1 MLTKFL
7 ADLRLFRFLKPY
19 RGQILA
25 LTFLIFLQVFADLQ
39 LPSFMAKIVDEG
51 VVGGDM
57 KVIYLYSSVM
67 LVVSLLGGVA
77 AVAVGFLSARV
88 ASGFARDVRQ
98 QIFTKVEGLSVQ
110 DFSRFSTASLITRST
125 NDVQQTQ
132 MIMVFALR
140 MLLMAPFMG
149 IGALYFAIKS
159 APDLSWIIG
168 LAIAVLLA
176 MVVFLL
182 TITLPKFTILQKL
195 IDRLNLVT
203 RESLTGLRVV
213 RAFRKEKSEEKK
225 FDVANAD
232 LMQVNLFVNRVLI
245 IVQPFMMLLMNL
257 AAVAAVWFGG
267 HLISQ
272 NGILLGDMLAFI
284 QYASFV
290 ITSSLMMSMTL
301 VMVPRV
307 LVSAKRINE
316 VIEMKPT
323 NNNGDLAK
331 DARAAKQNNEGV
343 ENLEKARESLG
354 NNLENITGQVEFK
367 NVYFHYSQAGR
378 PVLADLNFVAEAGQ
392 TTAIIGSTGS
402 GKSTLV
408 GLIPRLY
415 EVSTGQVLLDGVD
428 VRTIDKEALRQQIG
442 FVPQKATLFSGSIRS
457 NVGYGKKTATVPE
470 INQALAIAQASDFVG
485 KLEKGLDNEIAQGG
499 SNVSGGQ
506 KQRLAI
512 ARALAIDPKIYIFD
526 DSFSALDFKTD
537 AKLRQALKAET
548 KDKTVI
554 IVGQRI
560 GTIMDADKI
569 IVLDEGRIV
578 GQGTHKE
585 LLANNQVYQEIA
597 LSQLSDR
604 ELTKSHLKA

>member
-19 RGQILA
+19 RGQIFA

-110 DFSRFSTASLITRST
+110 DFSQFSTASLITRST

-159 APDLSWIIG
+159 APDLNWIIG
-168 LAIAVLLA
+168 LAIAILLT

-225 FDVANAD
+225 FDVANTD
-232 LMQVNLFVNRVLI
+232 LMLVNLFVNRVLI

-257 AAVAAVWFGG
+257 VAVAAVWFGG

-272 NGILLGDMLAFI
+272 NDILLGDMLAFI

-316 VIEMKPT
+316 VIEMEPT
-323 NNNGDLAK
+323 NRNNDLAK
-331 DARAAKQNNEGV
+331 DVNFVKQNNQS
-343 ENLEKARESLG
+343 LESLG
-354 NNLENITGQVEFK
+354 EKLENITGQVEFK
-367 NVYFHYSQAGR
+367 NVYFHYSQAGK
-378 PVLADLNFVAEAGQ
+378 PVLENLNFVAEAGQ

-428 VRTIDKEALRQQIG
+428 VRAINKEALRQKIG
-442 FVPQKATLFSGSIRS
+442 FVPQKAMLFSGSIRS
-457 NVGYGKKTATVPE
+457 NVGYGKKAATVPE

-537 AKLRQALKAET
+537 AKLRQALKDET

-578 GQGTHKE
+578 GQGTHQE
-585 LLANNQVYQEIA
+585 LLADNKVYQEIA

-604 ELTKSHLKA
+604 ELTKSHLKS

>member
-1 MLTKFL
+1 M
-7 ADLRLFRFLKPY
+7 
-19 RGQILA
+19 A
-25 LTFLIFLQVFADLQ
+25 LSFLIFLQVFADLQ

-149 IGALYFAIKS
+149 VGALYFAIKS
-159 APDLSWIIG
+159 APDLNWIIG
-168 LAIAVLLA
+168 LAIAVLLT

-213 RAFRKEKSEEKK
+213 RAFRKEKSEEQK
-225 FDVANAD
+225 FDVANTD
-232 LMQVNLFVNRVLI
+232 LMRVNLFVNRVLI

-257 AAVAAVWFGG
+257 VAVAAVWFGG

-272 NGILLGDMLAFI
+272 NEILLGDMLAFI

-323 NNNGDLAK
+323 NRNSDLDK
-331 DARAAKQNNEGV
+331 DADFAKQNNQSAESF
-343 ENLEKARESLG
+343 KKTRESLG
-354 NNLENITGQVEFK
+354 EKLENITGRIEFK
-367 NVYFHYSQAGR
+367 NVYFHYSQAGK
-378 PVLADLNFVAEAGQ
+378 PVLADINFVAEAGQ

-428 VRTIDKEALRQQIG
+428 VRVIDKEALRQQIG
-442 FVPQKATLFSGSIRS
+442 FVPQKTTLFSGSIRS
-457 NVGYGKKTATVPE
+457 NVGYGKKTVTVPE

-537 AKLRQALKAET
+537 AKLRQALKDET

-578 GQGTHKE
+578 GQGTHQE
-585 LLANNQVYQEIA
+585 LLAENKVYQEIA

-604 ELTKSHLKA
+604 ELTKSHLKI

>member
-1 MLTKFL
+1 
-7 ADLRLFRFLKPY
+7 
-19 RGQILA
+19 
-25 LTFLIFLQVFADLQ
+25 
-39 LPSFMAKIVDEG
+39 
-51 VVGGDM
+51 
-57 KVIYLYSSVM
+57 
-67 LVVSLLGGVA
+67 
-77 AVAVGFLSARV
+77 
-88 ASGFARDVRQ
+88 
-98 QIFTKVEGLSVQ
+98 
-110 DFSRFSTASLITRST
+110 
-125 NDVQQTQ
+125 
-132 MIMVFALR
+132 
-140 MLLMAPFMG
+140 
-149 IGALYFAIKS
+149 
-159 APDLSWIIG
+159 
-168 LAIAVLLA
+168 
-176 MVVFLL
+176 
-182 TITLPKFTILQKL
+182 
-195 IDRLNLVT
+195 
-203 RESLTGLRVV
+203 
-213 RAFRKEKSEEKK
+213 
-225 FDVANAD
+225 
-232 LMQVNLFVNRVLI
+232 
-245 IVQPFMMLLMNL
+245 
-257 AAVAAVWFGG
+257 
-267 HLISQ
+267 
-272 NGILLGDMLAFI
+272 
-284 QYASFV
+284 
-290 ITSSLMMSMTL
+290 
-301 VMVPRV
+301 MVPRV